1 MCYVSI
7 SYLVYNLLN
16 QICEKF
22 QPKFARSDKRKSFI
36 YTVSQN
42 YSEKKNCRLLKVP
55 GTHFLRCHNFFQP
68 QFQMGAI
75 SVGPINARLPTP
87 LSCFLLPA
95 NLVINCWLPR
105 RSLDASIYIKSKQT
119 INLLEV
125 RRRLYVLFMHIRSV
139 RAYQ

>member
-1 MCYVSI
+1 MTCCSH
-7 SYLVYNLLN
+7 LN
-16 QICEKF
+16 TASLAMKNDQRTYTRC
-22 QPKFARSDKRKSFI
+22 RKI
-36 YTVSQN
+36 ILK
-42 YSEKKNCRLLKVP
+42 KKNCRLLKVP

-75 SVGPINARLPTP
+75 SVGPINARLPPP